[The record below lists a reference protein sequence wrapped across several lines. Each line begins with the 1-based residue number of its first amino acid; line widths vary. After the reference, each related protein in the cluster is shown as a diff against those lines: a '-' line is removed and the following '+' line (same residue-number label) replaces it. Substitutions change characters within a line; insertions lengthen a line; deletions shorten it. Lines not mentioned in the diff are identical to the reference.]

1 MHWSPRIYL
10 TVIIV
15 AVITFGLAASQS
27 PSTGLWYAQPRALTT
42 QPLPAFY
49 SGGLEQGSGG
59 QLESQGNQYDPKN
72 LFAPSRA
79 QNTLNGL
86 MPTTAYPGPES
97 CANCHAG
104 IHAAWSSSAHA
115 MSATDSTYL
124 KVKEYFAFDSGEP
137 AVRLCAGCH
146 APVALMT
153 GEVGLYSRES
163 PSSLQGVSCSFCHSV
178 ESVQGGTG
186 AYTSNPSRWHN
197 YLGGD
202 YLKAKDLNL
211 GDQLAQ
217 SLVWQRPNPH
227 ITDMRGQLDATASSA
242 GSITGFSAAPTKLKT
257 ASENVLSSGR
267 VCQACHSF
275 ELNGVKTQSTWE
287 EYETSSAA
295 KKGVTCQSCH
305 FRSGT
310 DYTKPEPGEVANGRA
325 RDHVFSHALGGG
337 NTFLAP
343 RAEDNKAY
351 LRSALKLE
359 PSLKAD
365 TTSLEAR
372 TLEVRVRNT
381 GAAHAVPTGVS
392 DLRELWLEVIALD
405 AAGQAVFESGLRD
418 LAGNIKPDSRIFNQV
433 FTDERG
439 GVLEKHEVWL
449 ARKILKDTRIPAD
462 GFRLERFTL
471 PASAVSVKVRLLWR
485 DVPASFAQ
493 WVLSKPGS
501 SVPVTELAAW
511 QSKLAAFQ
519 PGKTSLVRN

>member
-1 MHWSPRIYL
+1 MFLSVL
-10 TVIIV
+10 TIIFFV
-15 AVITFGLAASQS
+15 
-27 PSTGLWYAQPRALTT
+27 LTWGFSLLQIRNSVSIVFNRVLMT

-59 QLESQGNQYDPKN
+59 QLESQSNQYDPKN

-227 ITDMRGQLDATASSA
+227 ITDMRGPTDVSTASISPSSSGPSI
-242 GSITGFSAAPTKLKT
+242 GSSTGSNPATPTRLT
-257 ASENVLSSGR
+257 TTSENVLSSGK

-287 EYETSSAA
+287 EYQASSAA

-310 DYTKPEPGEVANGRA
+310 DYTKPEPGEVANGRT
-325 RDHVFSHALGGG
+325 RSHVFGHA
-337 NTFLAP
+337 
-343 RAEDNKAY
+343 

-359 PSLKAD
+359 PTVKVNPFSGDAS
-365 TTSLEAR
+365 TPEARNIEAR

-381 GAAHAVPTGVS
+381 GAAHAIPTGVS

-405 AAGQAVFESGLRD
+405 ANGQAVLESGLRD
-418 LAGNIKPDSRIFNQV
+418 LAGNIKPDSRIFHQV
-433 FTDERG
+433 LVDERG
-439 GVLEKHEVWL
+439 NALEKHEVWL
-449 ARKILKDTRIPAD
+449 ARKIAKDTRIPAD
-462 GFRLERFTL
+462 GLRLERFAL
-471 PASAVSVKVRLLWR
+471 PAGAVSVKVRLLWR

-519 PGKTSLVRN
+519 PVKTSLVRN